1 MGGFIIFPDGRAWAP
16 SNALYDDA
24 IEEIAAAL
32 PPSAEGHA
40 LSAWLLD
47 RRSAVQGPGLGRVD
61 LRELT
66 ATNRRL
72 LLDTITVF
80 PAVPLA
86 ELRAQSPAITLTEP
100 IDWFLVDRFQLLG
113 HMVAAVRRGPTRGDQ
128 PAHPGTHTADRAARW
143 PWVGRRQFV

>member
-72 LLDTITVF
+72 LLDTMATVF

-100 IDWFLVDRFQLLG
+100 ID
-113 HMVAAVRRGPTRGDQ
+113 
-128 PAHPGTHTADRAARW
+128 
-143 PWVGRRQFV
+143 